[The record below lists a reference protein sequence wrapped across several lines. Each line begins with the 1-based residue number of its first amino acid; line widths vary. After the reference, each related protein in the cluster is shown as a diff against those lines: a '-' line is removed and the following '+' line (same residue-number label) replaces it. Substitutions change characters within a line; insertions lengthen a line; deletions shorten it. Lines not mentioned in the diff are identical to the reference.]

1 MARHKNKNKP
11 RRPFWVDGK
20 EVKAAGL
27 FFWARGPDGKVY
39 ALVQREDM
47 RVPAPS
53 KEWTPAH
60 ALIGGKIDFEYDES
74 PLKGAIREA
83 REETGADVD
92 ASGRIREALDELLEL
107 LRTQE
112 DTKPVYV
119 ERSKYLVFPVHVRD
133 VASLQRLSDLYGAT
147 FEGKTSAHI
156 TPGDYSRAATHMDV
170 MELDDLLV
178 PGRTRL
184 PIKVELKFFVA
195 EWSSAPKN

>member
-1 MARHKNKNKP
+1 MTDPALAQGNEPPLLAMRAITKAFGGVP
-11 RRPFWVDGK
+11 ALSGASL
-20 EVKAAGL
+20 EVASGE
-27 FFWARGPDGKVY
+27 VH

-53 KEWTPAH
+53 KEKEWTPAH
-60 ALIGGKIDFEYDES
+60 ALIGGKIDPEYDES

-119 ERSKYLVFPVHVRD
+119 ERSMYLVFPVREPD
-133 VASLQRLSDLYGAT
+133 VAS
-147 FEGKTSAHI
+147 
-156 TPGDYSRAATHMDV
+156 
-170 MELDDLLV
+170 
-178 PGRTRL
+178 
-184 PIKVELKFFVA
+184 
-195 EWSSAPKN
+195 